1 MIDRRELLKVIRT
14 YLGPYYFY
22 KKVSENLEAYSQ
34 MGITNDEIKSTLD
47 YWYGEK
53 KNDPAKSGGGIRIV
67 EYVRNEA
74 KEYWQNKSKK
84 EQAIKNMPEYSEPQ
98 IQQIVIQK
106 TPIKK
111 PTRVRLFELP

>member
-67 EYVRNEA
+67 EYVRDEA
-74 KEYWQNKSKK
+74 KEYWQNKAKK

>member
-1 MIDRRELLKVIRT
+1 MIDRRELLKVIRN

-67 EYVRNEA
+67 EYVRDEA
-74 KEYWQNKSKK
+74 RQYWEQKEKK
-84 EQAIKNMPEYSEPQ
+84 DRILASIPDYQSPQ
-98 IQQIVIQK
+98 VETVVVQK

-111 PTRVRLFELP
+111 PTRVKLFELP